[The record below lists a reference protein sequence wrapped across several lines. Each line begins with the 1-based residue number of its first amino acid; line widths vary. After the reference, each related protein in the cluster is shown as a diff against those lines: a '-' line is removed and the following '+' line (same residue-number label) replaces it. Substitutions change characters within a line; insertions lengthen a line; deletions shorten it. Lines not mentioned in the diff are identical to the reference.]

1 MSAVVAQFG
10 PLAMS
15 AFPPLVGAKQTSFGH
30 LGVIQVPGSTI
41 SGRRP
46 PAKMLNRVFDG
57 SGASLTP
64 LRVFEPNSMRR

>member
-1 MSAVVAQFG
+1 
-10 PLAMS
+10 MS

-30 LGVIQVPGSTI
+30 LVGDSSSRLNDFG
-41 SGRRP
+41 
-46 PAKMLNRVFDG
+46 PAAARKNAKPRFFGG